1 MSTLRVTGTVI
12 RQIADLVVAEVAA
25 ASVQAVLLALSLML
39 LSTALPE
46 MVMLMVLGVDRPV

>member
-39 LSTALPE
+39 LSSALPE
-46 MVMLMVLGVDRPV
+46 MVMLRALGVDRPV